1 MLALNSLIGSA
12 LTSVILSAC
21 VLLMPSA
28 VLAGEA
34 DVIKAVAKA
43 QGSGSWRFDV
53 TIRSNDKGWDYYCDR
68 FEIVGPDGAVLGTR
82 ILAHPHET
90 EQPFTR
96 SLGSVAIPGSVT
108 TVTVRA
114 SMKPDGAGGETVQIS
129 LPAK

>member
-1 MLALNSLIGSA
+1 MYALKSLIGSA
-12 LTSVILSAC
+12 LGSALI
-21 VLLMPSA
+21 VGSFLLVPSA

-34 DVIKAVAKA
+34 DVIEAVAKE
-43 QGSGSWRFDV
+43 QDSGSWRFDV

-114 SMKPDGAGGETVQIS
+114 SMKPDGAGGETVQVS
-129 LPAK
+129 LRAK